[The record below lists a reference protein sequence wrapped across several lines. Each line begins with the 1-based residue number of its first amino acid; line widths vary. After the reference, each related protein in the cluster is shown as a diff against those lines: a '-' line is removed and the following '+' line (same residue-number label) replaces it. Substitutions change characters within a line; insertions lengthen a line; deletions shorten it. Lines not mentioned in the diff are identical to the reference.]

1 MFKMEEKDQESLVK
15 YILAKLSETPLLAKS
30 NTQANGIPLRH
41 RRTYIRIKKYVDD
54 FIMGE
59 KLGNIENRLI
69 ILPGLRGVGKTTML
83 FQIYEHIRNVKN
95 VSQDRVLY
103 FSTDELKAY
112 LGKSILDV
120 INVYIQNIHRT
131 SLAAL
136 DKEIFILIDES
147 HFDHEWSQTAKI
159 IFDQSKKVFLIFTGS
174 SALNLELSVD
184 TARRTKKET
193 VFPLNFSEYLTLKYD
208 LFPSKGMAQNVRE
221 LIFKGDDE
229 SIESASANE
238 NQLMR
243 KTLSLNKRMDMIWE
257 DFLCYGG
264 FPFGLNMSQI
274 EVHQRIFSMVDRVIE
289 KDVFALQS
297 FNTDTRNDITR
308 ILTFLALQTPG
319 GTSDAKLAE
328 RLKISPTLVR
338 TILDILEKTHLIF
351 SVKPHGGA
359 GKVIRKPWKYYFLS
373 PSINAAIRFKLGV
386 YDIRNREMLGV
397 LAENLVASYLF
408 RMMETV
414 NMPTGI
420 FYDSEEGGVDFLI
433 HNVKNSVIPIE
444 VSIGD
449 KNQEQVKAAIK
460 RYGSDYGIII
470 SNTEKIRKDGNIIYL
485 PLTTF
490 SFG

>member
-1 MFKMEEKDQESLVK
+1 
-15 YILAKLSETPLLAKS
+15 
-30 NTQANGIPLRH
+30 
-41 RRTYIRIKKYVDD
+41 
-54 FIMGE
+54 
-59 KLGNIENRLI
+59 
-69 ILPGLRGVGKTTML
+69 
-83 FQIYEHIRNVKN
+83 
-95 VSQDRVLY
+95 
-103 FSTDELKAY
+103 
-112 LGKSILDV
+112 
-120 INVYIQNIHRT
+120 
-131 SLAAL
+131 
-136 DKEIFILIDES
+136 
-147 HFDHEWSQTAKI
+147 
-159 IFDQSKKVFLIFTGS
+159 
-174 SALNLELSVD
+174 
-184 TARRTKKET
+184 
-193 VFPLNFSEYLTLKYD
+193 
-208 LFPSKGMAQNVRE
+208 MAV
-221 LIFKGDDE
+221 
-229 SIESASANE
+229 SANE

-328 RLKISPTLVR
+328 RIKISPTLVR

-351 SVKPHGGA
+351 SIKPYGGA

-433 HNVKNSVIPIE
+433 HNAKNSIIPIE

-449 KNQEQVKAAIK
+449 KNQEQVKTAIK
-460 RYGSDYGIII
+460 RYDSGYGIII
-470 SNTEKIRKDGNIIYL
+470 SNTEKIRKDNNIIYM